1 MFGPGVPVAPDLDLE
16 DLASRYPDMT
26 GANIRN
32 AALAGA
38 FLAAADGGPLTQ
50 QHLLRAARSEYVS
63 MGRAL
68 GGQSR

>member
-1 MFGPGVPVAPDLDLE
+1 
-16 DLASRYPDMT
+16 MT

-38 FLAAADGGPLTQ
+38 FLAASEDGRVAQ
-50 QHLLRAARSEYVS
+50 EHLLRAARSEYVS